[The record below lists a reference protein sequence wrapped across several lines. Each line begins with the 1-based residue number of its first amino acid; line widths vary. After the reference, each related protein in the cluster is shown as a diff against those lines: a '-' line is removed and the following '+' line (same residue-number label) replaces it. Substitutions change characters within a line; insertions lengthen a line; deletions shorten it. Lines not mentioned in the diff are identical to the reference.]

1 MRFENSY
8 FAPSGDEKRLF
19 PISILYILIFLFY
32 YVRDFY
38 KSNPCGWHAIRVM
51 KTANNSVPWR
61 MFMSEKSVAYHL
73 GTGGEFVIE
82 QYNDAKPFS
91 SFFPGVAGM
100 HGIPMWTFY
109 VNRGQCIASAGVGD
123 KHQSMMEFLSANAAY
138 QLTPTQGFRTFLK
151 ITRHD
156 ETEFYEPFQNH
167 ITHIGMKRNQ
177 RMIIEP
183 NALILEEQ
191 NTTVGLNFRVSY
203 SPASEESFAAI
214 LRTVEIENTGPDS
227 VQIEA
232 LDGLALMVPYGVDNE
247 NLKDMRYL
255 VQSFVECVNLE
266 NKVPFFKGKVKQMDT
281 PQVHR
286 ITRGNFY
293 AAFTENRG
301 KPKLADPVVDP
312 ACVFGARQDL
322 SYPENF
328 LQAEGPFKPGAQRL
342 ENVLPCA
349 FAHVNLSVAVGRTG
363 TFYAI
368 AGHCANRDMLNRL
381 IPRIAQAS
389 FISEQRK
396 TGKRVV
402 EQLSQYN
409 FTCSSSPEFDYYCRQ
424 NFLDNTLRGGLPVT
438 FSSTTGKK
446 TTFHVYSRAHGD
458 LERDYNSFFIDPTPY
473 SQGNGAYRDINQ
485 NRRMDVL
492 LNPNVGMNNILHFLN
507 LNQLD
512 GFNPLTV
519 MPSSF
524 TARKGPALSALLQNC
539 VTENQTARLEALV
552 TSTFRPGNLCMKM
565 QEDGLQLKTSSD
577 AFLAELLPLCERN
590 EETMYGHSYWSDH
603 WHYCLDL
610 IENYL
615 AVYPEKL
622 RDLLIETRQFTFY
635 DNSHVVRPRAD
646 KYVLWDGLPMQLEA
660 VALDSAKEKVIQ
672 ARDKDKHAVRT
683 RHGMGDVYRT
693 NLLAKLLTIISCKMA
708 SLDMAGVGIEME
720 SERPNWYD
728 ALNGLP
734 GMFGSSISETLE
746 LKRFVHFTRQA
757 LERLKFA
764 PDHEVILPAEVLEFF
779 SGLDALVANN
789 LKTKNAEAD
798 FRYWDASASLKE
810 IYRRSILMGL
820 DGAETGLKITSLGD
834 MLERFERKLDRAT
847 AKAMD
852 RKTGVIKTY
861 FRTEILEH
869 KLIHIRDENGKRVVK
884 TNAKGMPCF
893 IPQKIRHIPLP
904 LFLEGP
910 VHFLR
915 VEGPTA
921 QAQALVQSVRQSD
934 LFDRKLKMF
943 KVNADLSAEA
953 LEIGRCRTF
962 ARGWLEN
969 ESIWMHMEYKYM
981 LELLRGGH
989 LKEFFTHFKNVLVPF
1004 QNPAVYGRSILEN
1017 SSFIASSA
1025 NPDSRIHGAGFF
1037 ARLSGS
1043 TAEFAHILSL
1053 MTVGPTPFSQSPNGE
1068 LQFAPAPT
1076 LPAWLF
1082 TDGPAE
1088 KTLWKKE
1095 QECARAFEKNTFSF
1109 MFMGGTLIT
1118 YNNPNRNDTFGAKA
1132 VKPVQFK
1139 VTACNGDVKDVIGET
1154 LNTQTAQAIRQGDV
1168 AAIEITLG

>member
-1 MRFENSY
+1 
-8 FAPSGDEKRLF
+8 
-19 PISILYILIFLFY
+19 
-32 YVRDFY
+32 
-38 KSNPCGWHAIRVM
+38 
-51 KTANNSVPWR
+51 
-61 MFMSEKSVAYHL
+61 MSEKSVTYQL
-73 GTGGEFVIE
+73 GAGGEFIIE

-123 KHQSMMEFLSANAAY
+123 KHQSMMEFLSANRAY

-151 ITRHD
+151 ITRNG

-191 NTTVGLNFRVSY
+191 NSTLGLNFRVSY
-203 SPASEESFAAI
+203 SPASEESFAAL
-214 LRTVEIENTGPDS
+214 LRTVQIENTGKNP

-247 NLKDMRYL
+247 NLKEMRYL

-266 NKVPFFKGKVKQMDT
+266 NNVPFFKGKVKQMDT

-301 KPKLADPVVDP
+301 KTKLVNPVVDP

-328 LQAEGPFKPGAQRL
+328 LQTKGPFKPGAQRL

-349 FAHVNLSVAVGRTG
+349 LAHVKLTAAPGRTG

-368 AGHCANRDMLNRL
+368 AGHCSNRDMLNRL

-389 FISEQRK
+389 FFAEQREI
-396 TGKRVV
+396 GKRVV

-409 FTCSSSPEFDYYCRQ
+409 FICSNSPPFDYYCRQ

-438 FSSTTGKK
+438 FSSKAGKK

-492 LNPNVGMNNILHFLN
+492 LNPNVGMNNILHFFN

-524 TARKGPALSALLQNC
+524 TARKGKALSTLLKSC
-539 VTENQTARLEALV
+539 VPPGKTTRLETLV
-552 TSTFRPGNLCMKM
+552 TSPFRPGDLCMKLQ
-565 QEDGLQLKTSSD
+565 QEGVNLKTSTD
-577 AFLAELLPLCERN
+577 TFLAELLPLCERS
-590 EETMYGHSYWSDH
+590 EETRYGHSYWSDH
-603 WHYCLDL
+603 WHYSLDL
-610 IENYL
+610 IDNFL
-615 AVYPEKL
+615 AVYPDKL
-622 RDLLIETRQFTFY
+622 RELLIETRQFTFY

-646 KYVLWDGLPMQLEA
+646 KYVLWDELPMQLEA
-660 VALDSAKEKVIQ
+660 VAQDPAKEKMIQ
-672 ARDKDKHAVRT
+672 SRNKDKHAVRT
-683 RHGMGDVYRT
+683 RHGMGDVYQT
-693 NLLAKLLTIISCKMA
+693 NLLAKLLTMITCKMA

-746 LKRFVHFTRQA
+746 LKRFVRFCRQA
-757 LERLKFA
+757 LQRLNLE
-764 PDHEVILPAEVLEFF
+764 PEHEVILPVEVLEFLN
-779 SGLDALVANN
+779 GLDALLIKN
-789 LKTKNAEAD
+789 LKNKSAEAD

-810 IYRRSILMGL
+810 IYRRSVLMGL
-820 DGAETGLKITSLGD
+820 DGAETGLKIKSLGA
-834 MLERFERKLDRAT
+834 MLERFERKLDRAV

-852 RKTGVIKTY
+852 SKTGVIKTY
-861 FRTEILEH
+861 FRTEILKH
-869 KLIHIRDENGKRVVK
+869 SLIHIRDKNGKRVVK

-893 IPQKIRHIPLP
+893 IPQKIRHRALP

-915 VEGPTA
+915 VEGPSA
-921 QAQALVQSVRQSD
+921 QAQALVQQVRKSD

-989 LKEFFTHFKNVLVPF
+989 LKEFFTHFRNVLVPF
-1004 QNPAVYGRSILEN
+1004 QDPAVYGRSILEN

-1025 NPDSRIHGAGFF
+1025 NPDSQIHGAGFF

-1043 TAEFAHILSL
+1043 TAEFAHMLSL
-1053 MTVGPTPFSQSPNGE
+1053 MTVGPTPFRQDADGS
-1068 LQFAPAPT
+1068 LLFAPAPT

-1082 TDGPAE
+1082 TEKPTD
-1088 KTLWKKE
+1088 KTLWKE
-1095 QECARAFEKNTFSF
+1095 ERERPLSFEKNTFSF

-1118 YNNPNRNDTFGAKA
+1118 YSNPKRRDTFGAKA
-1132 VKPVQFK
+1132 VKPVRFN
-1139 VTACNGDVKDVIGET
+1139 VTTRGGVVKEFSGET

-1168 AAIEITLG
+1168 ASIEITLG